1 MLVRLDNVS
10 HNFSSQDLFFDV
22 DLTVYEGDR
31 IALIGQNGSGK
42 TTLFNIISGDVEPI
56 EGSVIRNNSL
66 NIRFL
71 KQFRADNASENL
83 VQFLRASI
91 VEEIDDIVINKSI
104 RSILIGLGFEETQWE
119 RQVSTLSGGELT
131 RLALGRTLVGL
142 NNNMDNFMLE
152 KKIPLLLLDEPTNHL
167 DLYSIKW
174 LISYLRSL
182 RVTMITISHDR
193 NFIKELSNKFWEIN
207 NYKVWD
213 FSGDYETYMNQRE
226 NLLLSIQARK
236 KNLEREMERL
246 ERMIDRYRKWATEK
260 MVRQAIIR
268 ERSLEKLK
276 KEYQEIESMQELK
289 SIKIKIPEPEKTG
302 YVVLKVE
309 KLSFAYEEKSILE
322 SISFEV
328 GEGQKISVIGKN
340 GCGKTTL
347 LNILLGKLQQSSG
360 TYQWGHN
367 IKIGYLD
374 QVISSFNQ
382 KLDLISEIWKLVP
395 DWKDFEVRKYLGRF
409 GFEGENVFKTIGD
422 LSGGELTRL
431 ALSKLILG
439 KPNVLI
445 LDEPTNHLDIL
456 TVQTLEETLKEFSG
470 AIILVSHDE
479 RLLRNIS
486 DKFVFIKDGISES
499 SDNLDAFLQDIKED
513 TFKLDKNKNK
523 DTQSWEDS
531 RKLKNKRKSL
541 EAKVQLLGEKLED
554 LLYKL
559 DKVEK
564 DMVTNGNNYQKV
576 IELMK
581 IKSELEQEL
590 VSTEEQEKI
599 TVEELKKI
607 ASAEV

>member
-42 TTLFNIISGDVEPI
+42 TTLFNIISGEVEPI
-56 EGSVIRNNSL
+56 EGNVIRNNSL

-302 YVVLKVE
+302 YVVLRVE
-309 KLSFAYEEKSILE
+309 KLSFAYEENSILE

-347 LNILLGKLQQSSG
+347 LNILLGKLEQSSG

-395 DWKDFEVRKYLGRF
+395 
-409 GFEGENVFKTIGD
+409 
-422 LSGGELTRL
+422 
-431 ALSKLILG
+431 
-439 KPNVLI
+439 
-445 LDEPTNHLDIL
+445 
-456 TVQTLEETLKEFSG
+456 
-470 AIILVSHDE
+470 
-479 RLLRNIS
+479 
-486 DKFVFIKDGISES
+486 
-499 SDNLDAFLQDIKED
+499 
-513 TFKLDKNKNK
+513 
-523 DTQSWEDS
+523 
-531 RKLKNKRKSL
+531 
-541 EAKVQLLGEKLED
+541 
-554 LLYKL
+554 
-559 DKVEK
+559 
-564 DMVTNGNNYQKV
+564 
-576 IELMK
+576 
-581 IKSELEQEL
+581 
-590 VSTEEQEKI
+590 
-599 TVEELKKI
+599 
-607 ASAEV
+607 